1 MAEEKEEK
9 ELSKAE
15 KKALKK
21 QEKEEKKK
29 AKKAGKEG
37 AEGEEHDDE
46 DGGVGGKIIVA
57 LVAMMIIAVWLV
69 IFGLLI
75 KMDVGGFGS
84 TVLYPVLK
92 DVPVINKVLP
102 ETEEY
107 AEEDSAYQFNT
118 VDEAV
123 ARIKELEQQLA
134 DAQSSSDATAAQIAD
149 LQAQAAELQT
159 YKEIEAA
166 FEATKEK
173 FYEEVVYN
181 NNAPDINTYKEYYE
195 SIEPDNAAAIYKQV
209 VEQQQAS
216 QEISDYVAAYSAM
229 DPAAAAKIFNTMTD
243 NLSLVAE
250 ILKNMS
256 STARGDILA
265 AMDQDT
271 AAKVTEIM
279 QP

>member
-1 MAEEKEEK
+1 MAEEEK

-37 AEGEEHDDE
+37 PDGEGQDE
-46 DGGVGGKIIVA
+46 DEGGVGGKIIVA
-57 LVAMMIIAVWLV
+57 LVALMIIAVWLV

-92 DVPVINKVLP
+92 DVPVINQILP
-102 ETEEY
+102 ESEEY
-107 AEEDSAYQFNT
+107 AEEDSAYQFST

-134 DAQSSSDATAAQIAD
+134 DAQSSNDATAAEIAD

-159 YKEIEAA
+159 YKENEAA
-166 FEATKEK
+166 FEETKEK

-181 NNAPDINTYKEYYE
+181 DNAPDIDTYKEYYE

-209 VEQQQAS
+209 VEQEQTS

-229 DPAAAAKIFNTMTD
+229 DPSAAAKIFDSMTD

-250 ILKNMS
+250 ILENMS
-256 STARGDILA
+256 SQARGDILA
-265 AMDQDT
+265 AMDTDT
-271 AAKVTEIM
+271 AAQVTEMM